1 MIYYIL
7 LMVSIVFADQLTKWL
22 AVISLKGEES
32 FPFWRDVFHFTYVEN
47 TGSAFGML
55 KDHRWVF
62 MSVSTVV
69 IIAAL
74 LIFFIYYKK
83 LTPLMRWAI
92 SFLVA
97 GGIGNMIDRVFLGYV
112 VDFLDFTLI
121 DFAVFNVADSVVCI
135 GAGLFI
141 LWYILDAINE
151 YKQKKAEASKKPALD
166 AEKEIKADVN
176 VKTDAA
182 SNSAVSDIEEN
193 AETSFGI
200 EEKVEGDA
208 EETENVENVETA
220 EKTEGCESSSEENA
234 ESGKES

>member
-7 LMVSIVFADQLTKWL
+7 LKVSIVFADQLTKWL

-32 FPFWRDVFHFTYVEN
+32 FPFWEGVFHFTYVEN

-69 IIAAL
+69 IVAAL

-121 DFAVFNVADSVVCI
+121 DFAVFNVADSFVCI
-135 GAGLFI
+135 GAGLFV
-141 LWYILDAINE
+141 LWYVLDAVNE
-151 YKQKKAEASKKPALD
+151 YKQKKTASLAKAEID
-166 AEKEIKADVN
+166 DVKEINDEKN
-176 VKTDAA
+176 INIG
-182 SNSAVSDIEEN
+182 NSADEATSDIEEN
-193 AETSFGI
+193 TETSA
-200 EEKVEGDA
+200 ELSSVEDAKNEKAEQEKNEPSDGDD
-208 EETENVENVETA
+208 
-220 EKTEGCESSSEENA
+220 S

>member
-1 MIYYIL
+1 
-7 LMVSIVFADQLTKWL
+7 
-22 AVISLKGEES
+22 
-32 FPFWRDVFHFTYVEN
+32 
-47 TGSAFGML
+47 
-55 KDHRWVF
+55 
-62 MSVSTVV
+62 
-69 IIAAL
+69 
-74 LIFFIYYKK
+74 
-83 LTPLMRWAI
+83 
-92 SFLVA
+92 
-97 GGIGNMIDRVFLGYV
+97 MIDRVFLGYV

-121 DFAVFNVADSVVCI
+121 DFAVFNVADSFVCI

-151 YKQKKAEASKKPALD
+151 YKQKKAEASKKPAVD

-182 SNSAVSDIEEN
+182 SDSAVSDIEEN

-220 EKTEGCESSSEENA
+220 EKTEGCESSSEEKA

>member
-32 FPFWRDVFHFTYVEN
+32 FPFWEGVFHFTYVEN

-69 IIAAL
+69 IVAAL

-121 DFAVFNVADSVVCI
+121 DFAVFNVADSFVCI
-135 GAGLFI
+135 GAGLFV
-141 LWYILDAINE
+141 LWYVLDAVNE
-151 YKQKKAEASKKPALD
+151 YKQKKIASLAKAEIGD
-166 AEKEIKADVN
+166 VKEINDEEN
-176 VKTDAA
+176 INIG
-182 SNSAVSDIEEN
+182 NSADEATSDIEEN
-193 AETSFGI
+193 TETSA
-200 EEKVEGDA
+200 ELSSVEDA
-208 EETENVENVETA
+208 KNETA
-220 EKTEGCESSSEENA
+220 EQEKNEPSDGDDS